1 MQIIREMFGGMEN
14 CLYLCS
20 VDKNNIIMNAS
31 VVNSIREYFKTKPV
45 EKAWV
50 FGSFS
55 RNEEREDSDIDIM
68 VELSPDA
75 RMGLSYF
82 AMICDL
88 EDRLNRRVDR
98 LYREQGI
105 VPRFVPTCPD
115 L

>member
-1 MQIIREMFGGMEN
+1 MFGGMEN

-98 LYREQGI
+98 QYREQGI